1 MAKHSV
7 SKTKPVTGE
16 ISGDRSLRF
25 LLLLLLLHY
34 KTERLYRGYGEGDP
48 ELEKGGSLEAIERDL
63 AVSHHHHQRHFT
75 QPVVGRREQ
84 NNMTDRPYLRQTSRR
99 VKVSR
104 TVDVVKAQVL

>member
-48 ELEKGGSLEAIERDL
+48 ELKNGGLSRETGDESP
-63 AVSHHHHQRHFT
+63 VSAALHSAR
-75 QPVVGRREQ
+75 GR
-84 NNMTDRPYLRQTSRR
+84 
-99 VKVSR
+99 
-104 TVDVVKAQVL
+104 